1 VLLTT
6 PESLALLASYPESA
20 DLFASVKRVVV
31 DEIHAFAQGKR
42 GDLLALT
49 LARIQALAPDMVR
62 VACRRRWPI
71 RRGFNAGWGPIR
83 RWCWARRACPRM
95 WM

>member
-42 GDLLALT
+42 ATCGADPGADSGSGARYGAGGLSAT
-49 LARIQALAPDMVR
+49 LADPAGFQ
-62 VACRRRWPI
+62 RWL
-71 RRGFNAGWGPIR
+71 GPIR